1 MLAVN
6 LKLRT
11 YCPEDFETL
20 YEIDRLCYPP
30 SIAYSRREMKM
41 YLRSPGASCV
51 IAEVGEKPIGFCLTA
66 HEGAWGYIITID
78 VLEPHRRA
86 GAGSLLL
93 GDAEKRLAA
102 AGVKEVALETAT
114 DNAPAIA
121 FWKKH
126 SYSIFGVSKGY
137 YPGGLDAYSMRKLL

>member
-1 MLAVN
+1 MLAVD

-11 YCPEDFETL
+11 YRPEDFETL

-51 IAEVGEKPIGFCLTA
+51 IAEAGNKPIGFCLTA
-66 HEGAWGYIITID
+66 HEDAWGYIITID
-78 VLEPHRRA
+78 VLEPHRRG

-93 GDAEKRLAA
+93 GDAEQRLAA
-102 AGVKEVALETAT
+102 AGVKEVGLETAI

-126 SYSIFGVSKGY
+126 GYSIFRVSKGY
-137 YPGGLDAYSMRKLL
+137 YPGGLDAYSMRKPL

>member
-1 MLAVN
+1 MLAVDLN
-6 LKLRT
+6 LRT

-20 YEIDRLCYPP
+20 YEIDQLCYPP

-51 IAEVGEKPIGFCLTA
+51 IAEAGGKPIGFCLTA
-66 HEGAWGYIITID
+66 HEDAWGYIITID
-78 VLEPHRRA
+78 VLEPHRRS

-93 GDAEKRLAA
+93 GNAEQRLAA
-102 AGVKEVALETAT
+102 AGVKEVGLETAI
-114 DNAPAIA
+114 DNAAAIA

-126 SYSIFGVSKGY
+126 AYSIFSVSKGY
-137 YPGGLDAYSMRKLL
+137 YPGGLDAYSMRKPL